1 MSKSVTLLHHLPR
14 LLAPDPDSIFYII
27 EKKKRNPQTCLSS
40 PFIRISPSAIN
51 GSITFLFKTWWVNV
65 FVPKLMN
72 LTAEMNFGNLTRA
85 GIFNKCIICE
95 GSCCPNIQRDTRH
108 FTRFVWARQAFNVHM
123 FIRWKMWKFLFFF
136 SLHIP
141 LNLMARDLRCPMTEF
156 FSPFHHQI
164 AIHICMNFFFSRP
177 FSLSPIIYSLRSNSS
192 RWTVKNLWIFRC
204 IGHHGHWHPSIS
216 NMMAFS
222 HYCVQRIGPE
232 ARWTMDR
239 LFDVSLRFR
248 RYRKIHS
255 LEIRFF
261 FSQKRWTAWN
271 KEKGKKQWK
280 LMNAWVQFHG

>member
-1 MSKSVTLLHHLPR
+1 MK
-14 LLAPDPDSIFYII
+14 
-27 EKKKRNPQTCLSS
+27 
-40 PFIRISPSAIN
+40 
-51 GSITFLFKTWWVNV
+51 NV
-65 FVPKLMN
+65 EIPV
-72 LTAEMNFGNLTRA
+72 
-85 GIFNKCIICE
+85 
-95 GSCCPNIQRDTRH
+95 
-108 FTRFVWARQAFNVHM
+108 
-123 FIRWKMWKFLFFF
+123 FFF
-136 SLHIP
+136 SSYSSEFNGKGSPVPDDWI
-141 LNLMARDLRCPMTEF
+141 F
-156 FSPFHHQI
+156 FSFPSSN
-164 AIHICMNFFFSRP
+164 CYSYLYEFFFSRP